1 MIQPSGRCAIIA
13 RRGQSM
19 FDLDQ
24 NRLLGA
30 LTSLVI
36 ALFLASGVA
45 SFRARRGFRRAAIAV
60 YVAALAAVLVLVGLW
75 LAGIRG

>member
-1 MIQPSGRCAIIA
+1 
-13 RRGQSM
+13 M

-30 LTSLVI
+30 LTYLFI

-45 SFRARRGFRRAAIAV
+45 SIRARRGFRRTAIAL
-60 YVAALAAVLVLVGLW
+60 YVAALALVLVLVGLW
-75 LAGIRG
+75 LAGING